1 MLVTINCLD
10 SLAGRLPPSTHCA
23 RLLKNAGDMV
33 ELAKRDHWQALESW
47 SWGSLPYL
55 EARCS
60 RMAPL
65 SNSFRSPEEVG
76 SSWNSVYG
84 TGPLASTQV
93 GRPCVGEHL
102 FMHRDYAKHV
112 PMMTVLRHSTRLTI
126 LHRRHL
132 APWINSQVGRR
143 LVLLLFHVKQYRLV
157 GELHLSQNP
166 LRDLP
171 SAAWVGVELDG
182 SKRWASSMRLQRP

>member
-65 SNSFRSPEEVG
+65 SNSFRSPGEVDG
-76 SSWNSVYG
+76 SRNNAYGAGATGQHAGGSASVV
-84 TGPLASTQV
+84 TSSTRQ
-93 GRPCVGEHL
+93 PCECVHPCIML
-102 FMHRDYAKHV
+102 FMQHHEARAHDSPQAGNRTDHPPSPAPC
-112 PMMTVLRHSTRLTI
+112 PM
-126 LHRRHL
+126 
-132 APWINSQVGRR
+132 G
-143 LVLLLFHVKQYRLV
+143 
-157 GELHLSQNP
+157 
-166 LRDLP
+166 
-171 SAAWVGVELDG
+171 
-182 SKRWASSMRLQRP
+182 